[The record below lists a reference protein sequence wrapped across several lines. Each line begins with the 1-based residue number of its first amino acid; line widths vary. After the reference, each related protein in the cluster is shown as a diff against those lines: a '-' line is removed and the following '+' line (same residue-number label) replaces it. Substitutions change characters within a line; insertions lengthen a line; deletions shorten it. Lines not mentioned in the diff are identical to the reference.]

1 MLQDKICSLSNWI
14 FDYKAYS
21 CDSLTTRTSLHSYFN
36 YTNNWDIKKKSFHMH
51 KNMYACHS
59 SFPAALR

>member
-36 YTNNWDIKKKSFHMH
+36 YTNNWDIKKNHFICIKICMH
-51 KNMYACHS
+51 AILL
-59 SFPAALR
+59 FQLL